1 LPEHNV
7 LISFPVNQL
16 VSVKRFIACA
26 FVDLI
31 IHETNATTVRSL
43 IVNHFVGPVPTV
55 SALSDE
61 SPPVPIET
69 AMTIP
74 DTMFSIT
81 RFE

>member
-7 LISFPVNQL
+7 LIVFPFNQL
-16 VSVKRFIACA
+16 VSVKRSIACA

-31 IHETNATTVRSL
+31 MHETNATTVRSL
-43 IVNHFVGPVPTV
+43 IFNHFVGLVPTV
-55 SALSDE
+55 PALCDE

-74 DTMFSIT
+74 NTMFSIT